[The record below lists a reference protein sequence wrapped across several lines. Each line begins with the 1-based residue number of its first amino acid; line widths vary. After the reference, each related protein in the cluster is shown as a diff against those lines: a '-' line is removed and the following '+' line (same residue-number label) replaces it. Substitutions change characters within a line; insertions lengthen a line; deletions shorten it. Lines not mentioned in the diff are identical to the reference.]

1 MTANTTNI
9 LKTISVTDLIPQKSP
24 FVMIDKLLNF
34 TQEEVVAGLAVESSN
49 LFVKEAIFTEPGL
62 IEHMAQSVAL
72 HTGCQYKLKNE
83 PAPVGYIGSI
93 KSVEIKEL
101 PKVNDELVT
110 KVSILHEIMG
120 VTLVNVSVSLN
131 EKEIAKGQMKTV
143 IAS

>member
-1 MTANTTNI
+1 MATNQSI
-9 LKTISVTDLIPQKSP
+9 LKTLNVSELIPQKAP
-24 FVMIDKLLNF
+24 FVMVDKLLDF
-34 TQEEVVAGLAVESSN
+34 SEEEITAGITVDASN
-49 LFVKEAIFTEPGL
+49 IFVKNNTFSEPGL

-120 VTLVNVSVSLN
+120 VTLVNISVSLN
-131 EKEIAKGQMKTV
+131 EKEIANGQMKTV
-143 IAS
+143 IAN